1 MSENVKN
8 FIIFGLLALCI
19 GLFIFGS
26 NNYINYNKEKK
37 DLNAKIERYQV
48 IGDSLEKENKHKID
62 EYLVLQNKYL
72 IDSAKLD
79 SLVGEYYD
87 LSDNA
92 NKSNKTANYWKNKY
106 ANEQRQMQNRII
118 YLQNHKIDIKGDS
131 LLRSLSKKIN

>member
-8 FIIFGLLALCI
+8 FIIFGLLALCL
-19 GLFIFGS
+19 GLFIFSS

-37 DLNAKIERYQV
+37 ELKSKIERYQA

-79 SLVGEYYD
+79 SLVAEYYD
-87 LSDNA
+87 LEDNA
-92 NKSNKTANYWKNKY
+92 DKSNKTANYWKNKY
-106 ANEQRQMQNRII
+106 ANEQKQMRNRII